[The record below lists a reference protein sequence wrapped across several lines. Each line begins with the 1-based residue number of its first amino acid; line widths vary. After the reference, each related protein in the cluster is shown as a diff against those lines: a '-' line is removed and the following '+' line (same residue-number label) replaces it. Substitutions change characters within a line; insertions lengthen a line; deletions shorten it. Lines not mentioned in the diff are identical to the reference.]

1 MTDDYVPTFLD
12 SLISVSQVTKLH
24 NSSVIFLKD
33 VALNICSTPSIT
45 TFLNQIKFTFMHSN
59 FNS

>member
-1 MTDDYVPTFLD
+1 MPADYVPTFVD

-24 NSSVIFLKD
+24 NSCGIFLKD
-33 VALNICSTPSIT
+33 VALNICLTPSINNL
-45 TFLNQIKFTFMHSN
+45 LNQISN